1 MELKREGI
9 LRALCGLSSEMSF
22 GSSRRLMCSSS
33 LLVILVIFVLQI
45 WVCNDCNCKAG
56 AIRLLQENGLEKLKE
71 NSDITKDSYKS
82 KEKHFR
88 KYFDERINTS
98 YGFNKTEK
106 GFEESKRR
114 VPSCPDPLHN

>member
-1 MELKREGI
+1 
-9 LRALCGLSSEMSF
+9 MSF

-33 LLVILVIFVLQI
+33 LVVVLVIFVLQI
-45 WVCNDCNCKAG
+45 WVCSDCNCKAG
-56 AIRLLQENGLEKLKE
+56 AIRLLQENGLGKLKE
-71 NSDITKDSYKS
+71 SSDITKDSYKS